1 MRNSLRFEEYGL
13 GIHGM
18 NGVSLDFLE
27 FFINQALDLARIGLL
42 PFLLSLPLLVSAG
55 DQLLKL

>member
-1 MRNSLRFEEYGL
+1 MRNGLWFEEYGL

-27 FFINQALDLARIGLL
+27 FLINQALDLASIGLL

>member
-1 MRNSLRFEEYGL
+1 LRFEEYGL